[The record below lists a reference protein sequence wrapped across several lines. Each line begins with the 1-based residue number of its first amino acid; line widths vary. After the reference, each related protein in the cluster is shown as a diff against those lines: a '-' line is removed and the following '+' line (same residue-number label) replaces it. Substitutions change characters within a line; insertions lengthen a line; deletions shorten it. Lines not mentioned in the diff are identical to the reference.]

1 MMVWGFLSVY
11 TIILTL
17 AGSKGCWEK
26 MFDPLSLSS
35 GWWMSPRCLT
45 HKQRSLISCLH
56 LAERRQC
63 AVAPA
68 ACSSAPDTQMRKS
81 PFKKKRKKKKRGAS
95 HKQAALL
102 MKDSRSDWLAVR
114 QIKLQRPSSEWA
126 GRHAALQCLH
136 EERNQR
142 SLKLRKHDQRDK
154 WCSISP
160 EEVYRLTGM
169 YRKCRGYNWWYIMRL
184 SVPLL
189 QSDVSTSWWG
199 LKCCHRSF
207 VDGWRRY
214 SQHRQMDCSYIDIL
228 LRINY

>member
-1 MMVWGFLSVY
+1 
-11 TIILTL
+11 
-17 AGSKGCWEK
+17 
-26 MFDPLSLSS
+26 
-35 GWWMSPRCLT
+35 
-45 HKQRSLISCLH
+45 
-56 LAERRQC
+56 
-63 AVAPA
+63 
-68 ACSSAPDTQMRKS
+68 
-81 PFKKKRKKKKRGAS
+81 
-95 HKQAALL
+95 

-228 LRINY
+228 LRINCYNSGRLNAIIRSDLNLPHTLVYDLVSSTSTRGGAALTFFSLTNDSVSCQWYLREASPDNSPVCLRGRL